1 MLKSMTGF
9 GAGRARIGDE
19 EFSVELRSLNHKF
32 CEVKARLPREL
43 SAIEP
48 ILSKHVK
55 DRLVRGSVELLVKRQ
70 TATASG
76 TVPMVDVALAREY
89 ARAFRELAAALGTS
103 TDISWEQVAS
113 QPGVVKLEEKGM
125 DVMAATQAV
134 HAALEQA
141 LAALEQMRQVE
152 GDAIRADLDARLKL
166 IEGWSQEVAALSP
179 KAVADYQ
186 QRLTE
191 RVAELARGVAVDP
204 QRLAQEVAMFAERT
218 DIAEE
223 VTRLASHLEQF
234 RALMA
239 SNEPAGRRM
248 DFLVQEMHREVNTT
262 GSKSQHAE
270 ISARVVSMK
279 AEVERIREQ
288 VQNVE

>member
-9 GAGRARIGDE
+9 GAGRARVGDE

-32 CEVKARLPREL
+32 CEVKVRLPREL
-43 SAIEP
+43 SALEP
-48 ILSKHVK
+48 VVSKQVK
-55 DRLVRGSVELLVKRQ
+55 DRLARGAVDIFVKRQ

-76 TVPMVDVALAREY
+76 TVPVIDVALAKEY
-89 ARAFRELAAALGTS
+89 ARAFRELAQALGASAEIT
-103 TDISWEQVAS
+103 WAQVAT
-113 QPGVVKLEEKGM
+113 QPGVMKLEEKGI
-125 DVMAATQAV
+125 DVESATKAV
-134 HAALEQA
+134 HEALEQA
-141 LAALEQMRQVE
+141 LKALEQMRQTE
-152 GDAIRADLDARLKL
+152 GESIYADLDARLKL
-166 IEGWSQEVAALSP
+166 IEGWSREVNSLAP
-179 KAVADYQ
+179 RAVEEYR
-186 QRLTE
+186 QRLSE

-223 VTRLASHLEQF
+223 STRLAHHLEQF

-239 SNEPAGRRM
+239 SSEPAGRRM

>member
-9 GAGRARIGDE
+9 GAGRARVGDE

-43 SAIEP
+43 AALEP
-48 ILSKHVK
+48 VVSKQVK
-55 DRLVRGSVELLVKRQ
+55 DRLARGAVELQVKRQ

-76 TVPMVDVALAREY
+76 TVPTVDVALAREY
-89 ARAFRELAAALGTS
+89 ARAFRELADALGVPA
-103 TDISWEQVAS
+103 DISWAQVAT
-113 QPGVVKLEEKGM
+113 QPGVMKLEEKGM
-125 DVMAATQAV
+125 DVESATQAV
-134 HAALEQA
+134 QSALEQA
-141 LAALEQMRQVE
+141 LAALEQMRRVE
-152 GDAIRADLDARLKL
+152 GEAIYADLDARLKL
-166 IEGWSQEVAALSP
+166 IEGWSREVAALAP
-179 KAVADYQ
+179 KAVEEYR
-186 QRLTE
+186 QRLAE
-191 RVAELARGVAVDP
+191 RVADLARGITVDP
-204 QRLAQEVAMFAERT
+204 QRLAQEVAVFAERT

-223 VTRLASHLEQF
+223 VTRLTSHLEQF
-234 RALMA
+234 RALMT
-239 SNEPAGRRM
+239 STEPAGRRM